1 MRGGND
7 MGRKEPT
14 PRPKGLKKPLP
25 PPAPPEHEKAWKA
38 LCESVIPLI
47 TIFDRVEGETAR
59 AILATDKEREELRT
73 RIVELEGVI
82 KWIEDE
88 GVTVQVMKNISEENA
103 RLREAVEYMADPDN
117 WIEEDGW
124 LKMKRPGGG
133 KQDGIM
139 LVSREG

>member
-1 MRGGND
+1 MDYGNCACCD
-7 MGRKEPT
+7 NKAIVYCHNKKHWVCADHYT
-14 PRPKGLKKPLP
+14 PSGVKIDEM
-25 PPAPPEHEKAWKA
+25 EHYKMVQEGVA
-38 LCESVIPLI
+38 LL
-47 TIFDRVEGETAR
+47 
-59 AILATDKEREELRT
+59 T

-139 LVSREG
+139 LVSNDLSPWVFLLKFRRRAGREG